1 MQAYI
6 TALASAWLA
15 EAPKRRDG
23 GRVGIARGMLLILT
37 VRHF

>member
-15 EAPKRRDG
+15 EAPKG
-23 GRVGIARGMLLILT
+23 ATAAASELLEECC
-37 VRHF
+37 